1 MQTYKIFTNK
11 LEYVFKRIYDVKDL
25 NINIK
30 TNGRMRNVTVSYL
43 DENKEYKKIG
53 KFKPN

>member
-11 LEYVFKRIYDVKDL
+11 LEYAFKRIYDVKDL

-30 TNGRMRNVTVSYL
+30 TNGRMRHVTVSYI
-43 DENKEYKKIG
+43 DENK
-53 KFKPN
+53 